1 MAADDRSRD
10 KYIRAIDGRGR
21 ADGAARRDTA
31 LAAPTMLAAVWP
43 APAGRRLHNLASS
56 VIGPAA
62 APTAAASPATPPQD
76 PELAV
81 EDFSFE
87 GTLGSAGTT
96 LRRVGRNHF
105 VATLGAAPNHP
116 EWCNKIQF
124 TIAQHALGNA
134 LRLEVEFP
142 SPAMSLNE
150 SV

>member
-1 MAADDRSRD
+1 M
-10 KYIRAIDGRGR
+10 
-21 ADGAARRDTA
+21 
-31 LAAPTMLAAVWP
+31 
-43 APAGRRLHNLASS
+43 
-56 VIGPAA
+56 
-62 APTAAASPATPPQD
+62 
-76 PELAV
+76 

-87 GTLGSAGTT
+87 GPLGSAGTT

-116 EWCNKIQF
+116 EWCNKIQC

-150 SV
+150 CDTLLLSSTSPLPLLFLTTSIVLMS

>member
-1 MAADDRSRD
+1 M
-10 KYIRAIDGRGR
+10 
-21 ADGAARRDTA
+21 
-31 LAAPTMLAAVWP
+31 
-43 APAGRRLHNLASS
+43 
-56 VIGPAA
+56 
-62 APTAAASPATPPQD
+62 
-76 PELAV
+76 AV